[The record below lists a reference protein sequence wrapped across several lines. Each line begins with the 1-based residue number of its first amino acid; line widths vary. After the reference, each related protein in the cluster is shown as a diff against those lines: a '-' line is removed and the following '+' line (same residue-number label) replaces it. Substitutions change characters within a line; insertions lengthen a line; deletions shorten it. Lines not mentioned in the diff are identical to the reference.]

1 VLVPPIDF
9 RTLEVVKNYIE
20 EQKGA

>member
-9 RTLEVVKNYIE
+9 RTLEVVKSYIE
-20 EQKGA
+20 DQKGA